1 MAQQTIGIGSV
12 ANDGFGD
19 PLRTGGDKINDNFT
33 ELYTALA
40 TSAGLAAILGDETG
54 SGLAVFNNTPT
65 LITPVLG
72 VAAATSI
79 NKVALTAPATG
90 STLTIA
96 DGKTLTA
103 SVSMTLQGGDAAVL
117 SIAAAKTVTISNTL
131 TFTGTDAS
139 SVAFGTGGTVAY
151 QGGTLAQFA
160 ATTSLQLKTLIS
172 DETGSGALVFADTP
186 TLIAPLLGTPTS
198 GVLTN
203 CTGLVSF
210 VAANEASDTSCFPL
224 FVTAATGELGPKTN
238 AGLTFNSSTGVLTA
252 TGFSGPITGTV
263 TGNADTVTWANEAT
277 DTTCFIGFATAA
289 SGSLAPKT
297 NTNLTFNSNT
307 GVLTSASAVLTTADI
322 NGGTVD
328 GAVIGGSSAAAGTF
342 TSLNAN
348 GGGALTGTW
357 TNLGSVTTID
367 INGGTV
373 DGAIIGGASAAAITG
388 TVITANTSVLPDAD
402 GGAALGSA
410 TLGFTILGLSTGA
423 TINIANGNWL
433 FTHSSGIGTVTTGD
447 LRVTNNFTDAA
458 SVVTIAG
465 AQTLTNKTLTSPTL
479 TTPALG
485 TPSAGVLTSCTGL
498 VSFVVANE
506 ATDTTC
512 FPLFVTA
519 ATGELGPKTVA
530 SFTLN
535 SNTGALGATSITVGN
550 TGLTVGASAPF
561 SDSAGTLT
569 LQNVDA
575 LDATTEATIE
585 AAIDTLANLTSVQGR
600 TVTLADAG
608 FDVIMA
614 WDDSA
619 SAYKN
624 MALADLTDE
633 ATPAAGD
640 YILIYGAEGDLRRTN
655 WSELPG
661 AGGGIAEVSEDLSPQ
676 LGGDLD
682 ANLFDIL
689 FDTGTG
695 IRDESDN
702 EQLIFVTT
710 ASAVNYWEMT
720 NSAAGGVQRLAAA
733 GGDAAIAI
741 TIASK
746 STDPINFEV
755 NGNIEASLTA
765 TAFAPGADGGNSL
778 GTTALG
784 WQNLFGNTGFVFNLE
799 NGDWVATHTAGIL
812 TVGTG
817 DLRVT
822 TAGTNAASVVTVGG
836 TQTLTNKSLSVG
848 QVTGLGTGVA
858 TFLAT
863 PSYTNLAAALTGS
876 VLKTAGVETIWIPA
890 GAMKPKVTSG
900 AGVSTYDSGS
910 NDVTIAT
917 LDFDT
922 TTQEYA
928 HTLPIGMPKSWNEGT
943 VTAIVY
949 WTNTGGASTETV
961 RWSVAGAA
969 VSNDDT
975 LNVAMGTAQ
984 TVDDTWLAQNDL
996 HITAATSAITIGGS
1010 PAAEDL
1016 VVFEITRVTA
1026 SDNMAGDAK
1035 LIGIKILL
1043 TTDATNDA

>member
-54 SGLAVFNNTPT
+54 SGLVVFNNTPT

-72 VAAATSI
+72 VASATSI

-103 SVSMTLQGGDAAVL
+103 SVTMTLQGGDASVL
-117 SIAAAKTVTISNTL
+117 SIAASKTATISNTL

-160 ATTSLQLKTLIS
+160 STTSLQLKTLIS

-210 VAANEASDTSCFPL
+210 IAANEASDTSCFPL

-252 TGFSGPITGTV
+252 TGFSGPLTGAL

-297 NTNLTFNSNT
+297 NANLTFNSNT
-307 GVLTSASAVLTTADI
+307 GVLTSTSSVLTTTDI
-322 NGGTVD
+322 NGGTID
-328 GAVIGGSSAAAGTF
+328 GAVIGGSSAAAGSFTTIAASSNISISSSDPVISITDTDTSALCRISGNNATGSLYLF
-342 TSLNAN
+342 ADIGATVATSAIVLNVDNGDRFQVTAAAATPTTNDGIALGTTSLGWADLH
-348 GGGALTGTW
+348 GAT
-357 TNLGSVTTID
+357 
-367 INGGTV
+367 
-373 DGAIIGGASAAAITG
+373 
-388 TVITANTSVLPDAD
+388 
-402 GGAALGSA
+402 
-410 TLGFTILGLSTGA
+410 GFTW
-423 TINIANGNWL
+423 NIANGNWL
-433 FTHSSGIGTVTTGD
+433 ATHTSGILTVGTGD
-447 LRVTNNFTDAA
+447 LRVTTAGTNTA
-458 SVVTIAG
+458 SVVTVG
-465 AQTLTNKTLTSPTL
+465 GNQTLTSKTLTSPTL
-479 TTPALG
+479 TTPVLG
-485 TPSAGVLTSCTGL
+485 TPSSGTLTSCTGL

-633 ATPAAGD
+633 AAPAAGD

-661 AGGGIAEVSEDLSPQ
+661 AGGGIAEVAEDLTPS
-676 LGGDLD
+676 LGGPLDGDGFDLND
-682 ANLFDIL
+682 MGVLFL
-689 FDTGTG
+689 
-695 IRDESDN
+695 R
-702 EQLIFVTT
+702 EQ
-710 ASAVNYWEMT
+710 
-720 NSAAGGVQRLAAA
+720 AAA
-733 GGDAAIAI
+733 
-741 TIASK
+741 
-746 STDPINFEV
+746 
-755 NGNIEASLTA
+755 EADVAGQGQIWVQTA
-765 TAFAPGADGGNSL
+765 TPNLLMFTDDAGTDFQVATLSGTETFTNKTLTSPTLTTPVL
-778 GTTALG
+778 GTPSSG
-784 WQNLFGNTGFVFNLE
+784 
-799 NGDWVATHTAGIL
+799 
-812 TVGTG
+812 
-817 DLRVT
+817 
-822 TAGTNAASVVTVGG
+822 
-836 TQTLTNKSLSVG
+836 TLTSCTGLPVASG
-848 QVTGLGTGVA
+848 ISGLGTGVA

-890 GAMKPKVTSG
+890 GAMRPKVTNG
-900 AGVSTYDSGS
+900 AGASTYDSGS
-910 NDVTIAT
+910 NDVTVAT

-928 HTLPIGMPKSWNEGT
+928 HTCPIGMPKSWNEGT
-943 VTAIVY
+943 VTAIIY

-975 LNVAMGTAQ
+975 LNIAMGTAQ

-996 HITAATSAITIGGS
+996 HITSATSAITIGGS

>member
-72 VAAATSI
+72 VASATSI

-103 SVSMTLQGGDAAVL
+103 SVTMTLQGGDAAVL
-117 SIAAAKTVTISNTL
+117 SIAAAKTATISNTL
-131 TFTGTDAS
+131 TFTGTDTS

-160 ATTSLQLKTLIS
+160 STTSLQLKTLIS

-210 VAANEASDTSCFPL
+210 VAANEASDTSCFPV
-224 FVTAATGELGPKTN
+224 FVTNATGELGPKTN
-238 AGLTFNSSTGVLTA
+238 AGLTFNSSTGILTA
-252 TGFSGPITGTV
+252 TGFSGPITGAL
-263 TGNADTVTWANEAT
+263 TGNADTVTWAGEAS
-277 DTTCFIGFATAA
+277 DTTCFIGFATNS

-297 NTNLTFNSNT
+297 HANMTFNAST
-307 GVLTSASAVLTTADI
+307 GVATFASTVLTTTDI

-367 INGGTV
+367 INGGTI
-373 DGAIIGGASAAAITG
+373 DGVTIGGASAGAITG
-388 TVITANTSVLPDAD
+388 TNITVNTALLPDANDGAVLGATGTRFADLFLAD
-402 GGAALGSA
+402 GGVLDFGASGSRATITHTAASDSITIAADPDNATATSQIIFSIDGTNEAILDGSA
-410 TLGFTILGLSTGA
+410 FTPGA
-423 TINIANGNWL
+423 NDGN
-433 FTHSSGIGTVTTGD
+433 
-447 LRVTNNFTDAA
+447 
-458 SVVTIAG
+458 
-465 AQTLTNKTLTSPTL
+465 
-479 TTPALG
+479 ALG
-485 TPSAGVLTSCTGL
+485 TTSLGWADL
-498 VSFVVANE
+498 H
-506 ATDTTC
+506 
-512 FPLFVTA
+512 L
-519 ATGELGPKTVA
+519 ATGGVINWANGEVTLTETDANTLTMVGGTLVLPA
-530 SFTLN
+530 SGLQVGS
-535 SNTGALGATSITVGN
+535 SN
-550 TGLTVGASAPF
+550 PF

-575 LDATTEATIE
+575 LDATTESTIE
-585 AAIDTLANLTSVQGR
+585 AAIDTLANLTSIQGR

-608 FDVIMA
+608 FDVLA
-614 WDDSA
+614 GWDDSG

-624 MALADLTDE
+624 FLLADILTE
-633 ATPAAGD
+633 ASPAAGD
-640 YILIYGAEGDLRRTN
+640 FLLVYGAEGDLRKVD
-655 WSELPG
+655 WDDLPG
-661 AGGGIAEVSEDLSPQ
+661 ASGGISDIVEDLTPQ

-710 ASAVNYWEMT
+710 ASAVNYWQMT
-720 NSAAGGVQRLAAA
+720 NSAANGVQRLEAA
-733 GGDAAIAI
+733 GSDAAIAI

-755 NGNIEASLTA
+755 NGATEVSITA
-765 TAFAPGADGGNSL
+765 TAMSPGADGGSSL

-784 WQNLFGNTGFVFNLE
+784 WQNLFANTGFVLNVE
-799 NGDWVATHTAGIL
+799 NSDWVATHTAGIV

-822 TAGTNAASVVTVGG
+822 NNFTNATSVVTLAGA
-836 TQTLTNKSLSVG
+836 QTLTNKSIAHTQL
-848 QVTGLGTGVA
+848 TGLGTGVA

-890 GAMKPKVTSG
+890 GAMKPKVTNG
-900 AGVSTYDSGS
+900 AGQSTYDSGS
-910 NDVTIAT
+910 NDMTITT

-928 HTLPIGMPKSWNEGT
+928 HTLPIAMPKSWAHSSAT
-943 VTAIVY
+943 MTAQFF
-949 WTNTGGASTETV
+949 WTNTGGSAAQTV
-961 RWSVAGAA
+961 RWSIAGLA
-969 VSNDDT
+969 VSDDDA
-975 LNVAMGTAQ
+975 LNTAITTGAQ
-984 TVDDTWLAQNDL
+984 TVDDTYLAQNDL
-996 HITAATSAITIGGS
+996 HVSAATSAITIAGT
-1010 PAAEDL
+1010 PAQNDM
-1016 VVFEITRVTA
+1016 VIFEITRVVA
-1026 SDNMAGDAK
+1026 SDDLEGDAR
-1035 LIGIKILL
+1035 LIGVKLL
-1043 TTDATNDA
+1043 FTTNATNDA